1 MASTASLCTLPN
13 ELLLAILNILPTRA
27 LLPLALVSHRFHAVI
42 LRLIQN
48 RLALAANLTEH
59 TLLLECYHPSAKLT
73 QPPLYCTYLG
83 TEGLAKPELD
93 GDDDRAMGRLGFLN
107 GLYSRF
113 RPLRKEPDTSSSG
126 HYGTA
131 DELVTEI
138 VSLEAGEGF
147 TQHCVV
153 TNLVKVGP
161 RRGLFMSF
169 IDIGD
174 GVLRIWREWLAEQAT
189 LSPLQSPTPPSILD
203 DYASSSSCACPAV
216 EDTTKGQ
223 NSAENSPRNDTRVLW
238 VNNSSDSV
246 GIKFRVKERRWRRD
260 NPILFQSD
268 DEVAV
273 SYSIEYEELLIRT
286 THLLLKVEKSLLQ
299 EHNHSG
305 KAVVF
310 GSFLEDHNNA
320 SSTST

>member
-1 MASTASLCTLPN
+1 MPSTASLCTLPN

-27 LLPLALVSHRFHAVI
+27 LLPLAPVSRRFYAVI

-83 TEGLAKPELD
+83 TEGLAKAELD
-93 GDDDRAMGRLGFLN
+93 GDDDNAIGRLGFLN

-113 RPLRKEPDTSSSG
+113 RPLRKEPDTSSVRRHPAGDIPGSRTHPATRTQSG

-131 DELVTEI
+131 DELVTEV

-161 RRGLFMSF
+161 RRGLFVSF

-189 LSPLQSPTPPSILD
+189 LYPLQSSTPPSVLD
-203 DYASSSSCACPAV
+203 DHASSPSCACAAV

-223 NSAENSPRNDTRVLW
+223 KGAENSPRNDTRVLW

-273 SYSIEYEELLIRT
+273 SYSIEYE
-286 THLLLKVEKSLLQ
+286 
-299 EHNHSG
+299 
-305 KAVVF
+305 
-310 GSFLEDHNNA
+310 
-320 SSTST
+320 

>member
-1 MASTASLCTLPN
+1 MPSTASLCTLPN

-27 LLPLALVSHRFHAVI
+27 LLPLAPVSRRFYAVI

-83 TEGLAKPELD
+83 TEGLAKAELD
-93 GDDDRAMGRLGFLN
+93 GDDDNAIGRLGFLN

-113 RPLRKEPDTSSSG
+113 RPLRKEPDTSSVRRHPAGDIPGSRTHPATRTQSG

-131 DELVTEI
+131 DELVTEV

-161 RRGLFMSF
+161 RRGLFVSF

-189 LSPLQSPTPPSILD
+189 LYPLQSSTPPSVLD
-203 DYASSSSCACPAV
+203 DHASSPSC
-216 EDTTKGQ
+216 
-223 NSAENSPRNDTRVLW
+223 
-238 VNNSSDSV
+238 
-246 GIKFRVKERRWRRD
+246 IKFRVKERRWRRD

-286 THLLLKVEKSLLQ
+286 THLLKIEKSLLQ

-320 SSTST
+320 PSTPT